1 LDNNL
6 EEIIKEEST
15 KKNVI
20 EFDKKIDKINP
31 FIVNNTN
38 NITINPIIEKDEQ
51 LDNDTINFFRDT
63 LNNPI
68 NKNSTNELIL
78 KISNLIELIEKSNSL
93 SNKHKNDVLRQMKDK
108 FMEEQINL
116 IGIYIIIL
124 NIIFAIDR
132 NILKIKFI

>member
-1 LDNNL
+1 MDNNL

-15 KKNVI
+15 KKIVI

>member
-1 LDNNL
+1 MDNNL